1 MKTPLRPPIRYA
13 QSFDDAEE
21 VQAFPYGS
29 GMTVRLGDLV
39 IGKIVCNP
47 GWHWAEQI
55 KPIAGTDSCQFHHVG
70 VGLSGE
76 LRFRMDDGTEF
87 SVTAGDVFDIPAGH
101 DVWVVGDEPSVL
113 VIWGGWRGFGKSPT
127 GNRILTTLL
136 FTDIAGSTAH
146 AARVGDA
153 AWDRLMER
161 HNSLIRE
168 ALEEFG
174 GTEIDTTG
182 DGFLATFNGA
192 GRAVLAAVAMREE
205 LEAIGL
211 NIRVAVHTGEVELVP
226 GNVRGLAVHE
236 AARILALASAGDIL
250 VSSTTYELSSGAGLA
265 FTDRGL
271 HELKGVPAP
280 RRVFAFEPNPPA

>member
-76 LRFRMDDGTEF
+76 LRFRMDDGAEF
-87 SVTAGDVFDIPAGH
+87 SVMAGDVFDIPAGH

-127 GNRILTTLL
+127 GARILTTLL

-153 AWDRLMER
+153 AWDQLMER

-168 ALEEFG
+168 SLEEFG

-182 DGFLATFNGA
+182 DGFLATFNAA
-192 GRAVLAAVAMREE
+192 GRAVLAAAAMREE

-226 GNVRGLAVHE
+226 GNLRGLAVHGIT
-236 AARILALASAGDIL
+236 ATHQDQINGDL
-250 VSSTTYELSSGAGLA
+250 LT
-265 FTDRGL
+265 F
-271 HELKGVPAP
+271 LKS
-280 RRVFAFEPNPPA
+280 